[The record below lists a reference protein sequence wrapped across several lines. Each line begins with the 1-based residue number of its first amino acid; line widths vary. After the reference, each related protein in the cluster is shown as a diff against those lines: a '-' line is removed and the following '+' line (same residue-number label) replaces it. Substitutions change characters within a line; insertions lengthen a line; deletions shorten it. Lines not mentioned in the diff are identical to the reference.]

1 MDTAR
6 LGVNE
11 KSSIFFSFLLDCPLS
26 FVRKSKPIICH
37 PFTMSHSADSSSPTK
52 DKPYQSKLLVNR
64 LLTAGSDKE
73 TRHFELSLEGSS
85 LSYEPGDSLG
95 VIPQNSPQVVD
106 DLLKAVGLTGE
117 EAVQVGEASLTLRDS
132 LTFRLACTTLS
143 KIQIKKFNEF
153 AKSDKLTDLLL
164 PANRDAFAD
173 YLWGRELIDLFIEFP
188 QQGMSADNFVGLLRP
203 MPPRLYSIASS
214 IKAHEEQVHLTVAV
228 VRYDTHGRK
237 REGVCSSYLADRV
250 GASIPSYFHPN
261 KNFKLPQDGNVPI
274 IMVGPG
280 TGIAPFRAFIEERR
294 AVGST
299 GKNWL
304 FFGDRSSKTDY
315 LYGEEW
321 QKYRSDGLLTE
332 LDLAWSRDQAE
343 KEYVQHKMLTK
354 GRELFAWLQEGANFY
369 VCGDASRMAKD
380 VDLALRQIAATEGGM
395 SEEDAAKWVKSLQK
409 EKRYLKDVY

>member
-1 MDTAR
+1 
-6 LGVNE
+6 
-11 KSSIFFSFLLDCPLS
+11 
-26 FVRKSKPIICH
+26 
-37 PFTMSHSADSSSPTK
+37 MSHSADSSSPTK
-52 DKPYQSKLLVNR
+52 DNPYQSKLLVNR

-117 EAVQVGEASLTLRDS
+117 ERVQIGEASLTLRDS

-173 YLWGRELIDLFIEFP
+173 YLWGRELIDLFLEFP
-188 QQGMSADNFVGLLRP
+188 QQGMSAYDFVGLLRP

-214 IKAHEEQVHLTVAV
+214 IKAHEEQVHLTVAI

-250 GASIPSYFHPN
+250 GTSIPSYFHPN
-261 KNFKLPQDGNVPI
+261 KNFKLPQDGNAPI

-280 TGIAPFRAFIEERR
+280 TGIAPFRSFIEERR

-321 QKYRSDGLLTE
+321 EKYRSDGLLTE

-343 KEYVQHKMLTK
+343 KEYVQHKMLAK
-354 GRELFAWLQEGANFY
+354 GRELFAWLQDGAYFY

-395 SEEDAAKWVKSLQK
+395 SEEDATKWVKSLQK

>member
-1 MDTAR
+1 
-6 LGVNE
+6 
-11 KSSIFFSFLLDCPLS
+11 
-26 FVRKSKPIICH
+26 
-37 PFTMSHSADSSSPTK
+37 MSHSADSSSPTK

-321 QKYRSDGLLTE
+321 EKYRSDGLLTE

-354 GRELFAWLQEGANFY
+354 GRELFAWLQDGAYFY